1 MMMNTH
7 TPSADVA
14 NAYIGF
20 RLAHDLNERLIR
32 AAGDNRSAFIRDAI
46 KRHIL
51 AREEDE
57 TVLTGAS

>member
-1 MMMNTH
+1 MMKTH
-7 TPSADVA
+7 KPIADFA
-14 NAYIGF
+14 DAYVGF
-20 RLAHDLNERLIR
+20 RLANDLNELLTRV
-32 AAGDNRSAFIRDAI
+32 AGDNRSAFIRDAI